1 MNMPIRFL
9 VALLLYITMVGGV
22 LAAQENNPSST
33 VLEELIG
40 VALAG
45 NPDLRATVAS
55 WRASESKIAQSGS
68 LNDPTLT
75 FSLNNYPA
83 NIFPNSGYDVVD
95 KGVKLTQEFPFPG
108 KLVARQEVAAQEASW
123 SQSQVEE
130 GRLQLVRAV
139 KEAYYTLY
147 YFDRAVTVTE
157 KTLKILDGVILLT
170 ETKYQV
176 GKGLQQDVLKAQLE
190 RSRMLDQLYAFKQQR
205 ESSQAALNR
214 LVNRAPATPLASLPD
229 FALTPIAAPLD
240 ELQSAAQKSRPMV
253 AAYNSLLARYQA
265 QQRLAK
271 LDYRP
276 DMMVSLSYMYK
287 EPNGPEPGADLVGI
301 EFGINLPIYREK
313 RKAAVAESEAG
324 EQMAL
329 AQYDEFKNQVSFN
342 IHDAYRQMQ
351 TSTDQARLY
360 KTGIIPQAVQTLE
373 SARGSYQ
380 VGKLEFLTLLD
391 NLISLYNYE
400 LQYYMVLS
408 DGERSLA
415 RLEAE
420 SGQTIPLA
428 AQ

>member
-1 MNMPIRFL
+1 MPIRFL
-9 VALLLYITMVGGV
+9 VALLLFISPAGGA
-22 LAAQENNPSST
+22 LAAQESNPAPP
-33 VLEELIG
+33 VLEELITT
-40 VALAG
+40 ALAD
-45 NPDLRATVAS
+45 NPDLKATVAS

-68 LNDPTLT
+68 LSDPTLT
-75 FSLNNYPA
+75 FALNNYPA

-95 KGVKLTQEFPFPG
+95 KEVKLTQEFPFPG
-108 KLVARQEVAAQEASW
+108 KLAARQEVAAQEARW
-123 SQSQVEE
+123 VQSQVEE
-130 GRLQLVRAV
+130 GRLQLVRSV

-157 KTLKILDGVILLT
+157 KTLKLLDGIILLT
-170 ETKYQV
+170 ETRYQV

-190 RSRMLDQLYAFKQQR
+190 RSRMLDQLYTFKQQR

-214 LVNRAPATPLASLPD
+214 LANRAAATPLTDLAD

-240 ELQSAAQKSRPMV
+240 ELQGTAQKNRPMV

-265 QQRLAK
+265 QKRLAQ

-276 DMMVSLSYMYK
+276 DMMVSLAYMYQ
-287 EPNGPEPGADLVGI
+287 EPTGPAPGADLVSL

-324 EQMAL
+324 ERMAL
-329 AQYDEFKNQVSFN
+329 AQYDDFKNQVSFN
-342 IHDAYRQMQ
+342 IHDAYRQLQ
-351 TSTDQARLY
+351 TSMDQARLY

-391 NLISLYNYE
+391 NLISLYTYE
-400 LQYYMVLS
+400 LQYYKVLS

-420 SGQTIPLA
+420 SGQTFPPA
-428 AQ
+428 GQ